1 MPELEERLRT
11 ALADRYALE
20 RELGRGGMAVVFLA
34 RDPRHDRAVAI
45 KVLRHEIAAA
55 LGAER
60 FLREIQFAAKLQH
73 PHILPLYD
81 SGAAGDLLYY
91 VMPYVEG
98 ESLRQRLDRET
109 QLPLDDA
116 LAITRQVASALAYAH
131 RHDVVHRD
139 IKPENIL
146 LESGEAVVADFGI
159 ARAITAAGGDNLTQT
174 GMAIGTPLY
183 MSPEQALGEGAL
195 DGRSDL
201 YSLGCVL
208 YEMLA
213 GHPPFL
219 GGTAQAI
226 LARHTVDPVPPLRT
240 ARATV
245 PAAVEL
251 ALGRALAK
259 LPADRY
265 ATALQFAEALGGPGR
280 SADPPAGGGSRRLRV
295 ALGVGLALVALGA
308 GLVLRGPWRHA
319 PQAAVSSPAYAA
331 SVAVLPFETIG
342 GGPEDE
348 YFSDGMTDEIITQLA
363 QIRDLKVISRTS
375 VVSLKGSHL
384 TLSQI
389 ADTLGVDH
397 VLEGSARRAGGRV
410 RVNAQLIAAKTDAHL
425 WAKTYER
432 DLKDVFRV
440 QEEIA
445 ADVSRALLASVQ
457 GLRPRGAGS
466 RTERPAAYDAY
477 LRGTYWRQQRT
488 RDGLLRAMQAF
499 EQALAIDSAYAPA
512 YAGLSSALSLIVNYQ
527 YDGGPEPIAALAR
540 AIVLADRAIA
550 LDSNLAE
557 GFSARAFAFVQA
569 AVSSDAA
576 VRDVTRAVALRP
588 NSGEGHAFGQGALS
602 DAGRADDSF
611 AAAQM
616 ATELDPLAPGFHL
629 SFSNAALVV
638 RRYDVALRE
647 ARRAG
652 VLETAPLPLRIR
664 FEGLALLLLGRPSE
678 CLALDLSSQPYLKA
692 MCLEALGRHRE
703 AAAIVDSLAA
713 AVRAGGAS
721 WAVPEGL
728 GMYYAWVGDV
738 DESLHWYGVAPRVV
752 WPRMLRSGLFDRVR
766 DDARFRAGIERLTER
781 NRARL
786 EQAIVQARARRP

>member
-1 MPELEERLRT
+1 MRELEERLRT

-45 KVLRHEIAAA
+45 KVLLDEIAAA
-55 LGAER
+55 LGADR
-60 FLREIQFAAKLQH
+60 FLREIQIAAKLHH

-98 ESLRQRLDRET
+98 ESLRQRLDREP

-116 LAITRQVASALAYAH
+116 LAITRQVAGALAYAH
-131 RHDVVHRD
+131 SHDVVHRD

-159 ARAITAAGGDNLTQT
+159 ARAITAAGGDKLTQT

-183 MSPEQALGEGAL
+183 MSPEQASGGGAI
-195 DGRSDL
+195 DGRSDV
-201 YSLGCVL
+201 YSLACVL

-226 LARHTVDPVPPLRT
+226 IARHALDPVPPLRT

-245 PAAVEL
+245 SDAVEQ

-259 LPADRY
+259 SAADRY
-265 ATALQFAEALGGPGR
+265 STALQFAEALAGPARVKPSGR
-280 SADPPAGGGSRRLRV
+280 ERSRRLRA

-308 GLVLRGPWRHA
+308 GLVLRRPWRHA
-319 PQAAVSSPAYAA
+319 PPAAVGAPAYAA

-342 GGPEDE
+342 GGPQDE

-363 QIRDLKVISRTS
+363 QIRELKVISRTS
-375 VVSLKGSHL
+375 VVALKGSHL
-384 TLSQI
+384 TLSRI

-425 WAKTYER
+425 WARTYER

-445 ADVSRALLASVQ
+445 ADVSRALLANVQ

-466 RTERPAAYDAY
+466 RTEQPAAYDAY
-477 LRGTYWRQQRT
+477 LRGTYWRQLRT
-488 RDGLLRAMQAF
+488 RDGLLRA
-499 EQALAIDSAYAPA
+499 
-512 YAGLSSALSLIVNYQ
+512 
-527 YDGGPEPIAALAR
+527 
-540 AIVLADRAIA
+540 
-550 LDSNLAE
+550 
-557 GFSARAFAFVQA
+557 
-569 AVSSDAA
+569 
-576 VRDVTRAVALRP
+576 T
-588 NSGEGHAFGQGALS
+588 
-602 DAGRADDSF
+602 
-611 AAAQM
+611 
-616 ATELDPLAPGFHL
+616 
-629 SFSNAALVV
+629 
-638 RRYDVALRE
+638 
-647 ARRAG
+647 
-652 VLETAPLPLRIR
+652 
-664 FEGLALLLLGRPSE
+664 
-678 CLALDLSSQPYLKA
+678 
-692 MCLEALGRHRE
+692 
-703 AAAIVDSLAA
+703 
-713 AVRAGGAS
+713 
-721 WAVPEGL
+721 
-728 GMYYAWVGDV
+728 
-738 DESLHWYGVAPRVV
+738 
-752 WPRMLRSGLFDRVR
+752 
-766 DDARFRAGIERLTER
+766 
-781 NRARL
+781 
-786 EQAIVQARARRP
+786 